1 MKCSTFF
8 ILSILLLSI
17 LLANCTESIGAI
29 NCDSEYPL
37 GSISCPSIDSI
48 HKDHIYYASGHHGYN
63 WSKIYH
69 DSTGWH
75 LTNGTTRNWPDQKM
89 FQSFDTI
96 SLIEANIKTIQW
108 GLDSLWKEAKQLRPL
123 DREIYTPFFTEL
135 NIIRHNDTVFSLG
148 NAEKFLG
155 KESEIFNPKLQ
166 KLMFL
171 MLWLASPSIREYLP
185 TPNDTLQIKASSQ
198 MEDLNLCLP

>member
-1 MKCSTFF
+1 MKCPTFF

-29 NCDSEYPL
+29 NYDSEYPL
-37 GSISCPSIDSI
+37 GYISCPSIDSI
-48 HKDHIYYASGHHGYN
+48 HQDYIYYASGHHGYN
-63 WSKIYH
+63 WSKICH

-75 LTNGTTRNWPDQKM
+75 LTNGTTRNLPDKKM

-96 SLIEANIKTIQW
+96 NLIEANIKTIQW
-108 GLDSLWKEAKQLRPL
+108 GIDSLWKEAKQLRPSY
-123 DREIYTPFFTEL
+123 REIYNPFFKEL

-155 KESEIFNPKLQ
+155 KDSDLFNFKLQ

-185 TPNDTLQIKASSQ
+185 TPNDTIQPK
-198 MEDLNLCLP
+198 